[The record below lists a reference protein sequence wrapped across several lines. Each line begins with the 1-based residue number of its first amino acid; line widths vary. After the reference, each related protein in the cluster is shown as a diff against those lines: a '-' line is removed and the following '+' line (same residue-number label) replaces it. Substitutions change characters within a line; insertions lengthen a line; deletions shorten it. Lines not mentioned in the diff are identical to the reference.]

1 MALDRKRAREVHFER
16 MQKTLEDGLKAIN
29 GASNMAEADSAR
41 LRTQI
46 RLQELN
52 KIFDDAF
59 PEEKNSRGNNRK

>member
-1 MALDRKRAREVHFER
+1 MALDRKQAREVHFER

-29 GASNMAEADSAR
+29 AAANMAEADRAR

-59 PEEKNSRGNNRK
+59 PEEEK